1 MCGIVGMIAKKQ
13 AGFSYSEVAAFK
25 DALLIDSLRG
35 EDSTGVFSVMR
46 NKTVNAIKVATHPL
60 HLYQCTDWTSLES
73 KIVQHGRFVVGH
85 NRSATKGAIK
95 TENAHPFHE
104 GKIILVHNGTLRG
117 DHKELADV
125 EVDSH
130 AICHALNEKPP
141 EEVIKELKG
150 AYALVWYNVETE
162 RLYLIRNA
170 ERPLFFVESTDVIG
184 FASEAWMLSCAL
196 SRKGEK
202 DLKITPLEVDTLV
215 EFDLS
220 GSKVKEQ
227 LIAQVVESVP
237 YFKGDFSKKDVPSPY
252 MVGEPINIIIK
263 KVNSDG
269 NGKLYFQGE
278 TYHPT
283 KPKWDVTGDLPLT
296 VDFGEV
302 SNWMEQENIKGIVS
316 SLHSSVCG
324 PSMKVVSVRF
334 DEVVNTWQGVLP
346 KLYWSTLSKEGSCS
360 VCGGDIDSSLS
371 SITSYNKKNK
381 KLVCHTCIENSLPEG
396 NKKDEFIKAGDLALQ
411 NGVSVSDL
419 LNDCTY

>member
-141 EEVIKELKG
+141 EEVIKELK
-150 AYALVWYNVETE
+150 
-162 RLYLIRNA
+162 A
-170 ERPLFFVESTDVIG
+170 ERDAYNAL
-184 FASEAWMLSCAL
+184 LS
-196 SRKGEK
+196 
-202 DLKITPLEVDTLV
+202 
-215 EFDLS
+215 
-220 GSKVKEQ
+220 
-227 LIAQVVESVP
+227 
-237 YFKGDFSKKDVPSPY
+237 
-252 MVGEPINIIIK
+252 
-263 KVNSDG
+263 
-269 NGKLYFQGE
+269 
-278 TYHPT
+278 
-283 KPKWDVTGDLPLT
+283 
-296 VDFGEV
+296 
-302 SNWMEQENIKGIVS
+302 
-316 SLHSSVCG
+316 
-324 PSMKVVSVRF
+324 
-334 DEVVNTWQGVLP
+334 
-346 KLYWSTLSKEGSCS
+346 
-360 VCGGDIDSSLS
+360 
-371 SITSYNKKNK
+371 
-381 KLVCHTCIENSLPEG
+381 
-396 NKKDEFIKAGDLALQ
+396 
-411 NGVSVSDL
+411 
-419 LNDCTY
+419 